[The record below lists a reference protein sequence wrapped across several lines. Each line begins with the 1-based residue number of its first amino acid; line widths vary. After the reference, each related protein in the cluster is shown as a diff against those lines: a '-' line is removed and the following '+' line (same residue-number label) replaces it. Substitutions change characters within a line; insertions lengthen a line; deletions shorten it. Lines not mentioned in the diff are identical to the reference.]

1 MMKCMRCKTGRV
13 FIDRV
18 FSQYDHLELYC
29 MQCAKRWVFHKQGSK
44 FAKWLMRKEAERAQA
59 YGTFS

>member
-1 MMKCMRCKTGRV
+1 MMTCKRCKGGRV

-29 MQCAKRWVFHKQGSK
+29 LMCAKRWVFHKQGSK
-44 FAKWLMRKEAERAQA
+44 FATWLLRKEAERAQA